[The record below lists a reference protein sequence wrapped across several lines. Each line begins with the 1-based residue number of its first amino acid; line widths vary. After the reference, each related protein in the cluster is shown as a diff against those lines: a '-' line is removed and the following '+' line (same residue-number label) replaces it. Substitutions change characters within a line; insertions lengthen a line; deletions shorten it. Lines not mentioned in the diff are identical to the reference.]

1 MTDKPKLSIYWAGS
15 CGGCE
20 IAVTN
25 VHERLRDLDAA
36 FELVFCPCL
45 VDTKKA
51 DVVAMPDASIAV
63 TLFNG
68 AICTTE
74 NEEMAQILR
83 RKSQVLIAFGACAGE
98 GGIPGLANLSV
109 PGAVEQ
115 TVYLEG
121 PTLDNPAG
129 IVPQRRTVVPEG
141 ILELPGVLPQ
151 VKRLAEVVDV
161 DHSMP
166 GCPPEP
172 SQIWSVLAG
181 VIDGAPLPPRGS
193 VVGAGRSTVCIECP
207 RRREDKKIDRL
218 RRIWEVI
225 PDPDRCLLEQGIV
238 CMGLATRDGCG
249 GLCPRVQMPC
259 IGCYGP
265 PDGVEDQGGK
275 MVAALGSML
284 DIEPLKRL
292 SEEEIAA
299 HVDLLLDDIPDYVG
313 TFYKFSVPG
322 SALRATSAPPEAE
335 AAPRSPAPT
344 DVD

>member
-1 MTDKPKLSIYWAGS
+1 
-15 CGGCE
+15 
-20 IAVTN
+20 
-25 VHERLRDLDAA
+25 
-36 FELVFCPCL
+36 
-45 VDTKKA
+45 
-51 DVVAMPDASIAV
+51 MPDASIAV

-109 PGAVEQ
+109 PGAVER

-121 PTLDNPAG
+121 PTLDNPDG

-141 ILELPGVLPQ
+141 ILELPGLLPQ
-151 VKRLAEVVDV
+151 VKRLAEVVEV
-161 DHSMP
+161 DYSMP

-172 SQIWSVLAG
+172 HQIWSVLAN

-193 VVGAGRSTVCIECP
+193 VLGAGCSTVCIECP
-207 RRREDKKIDRL
+207 LRREDKNIERL
-218 RRIWEVI
+218 RRVWEVI

-238 CMGLATRDGCG
+238 CMGVATRAGCG
-249 GLCPRVQMPC
+249 GLCPRVKMPC

-265 PDGVEDQGGK
+265 PEGVADQGAK

-284 DIEPLKRL
+284 DIEPLKGL

-299 HVDLLLDDIPDYVG
+299 HVDRSLDAIPDYVG

-335 AAPRSPAPT
+335 TARARLLPAM
-344 DVD
+344 